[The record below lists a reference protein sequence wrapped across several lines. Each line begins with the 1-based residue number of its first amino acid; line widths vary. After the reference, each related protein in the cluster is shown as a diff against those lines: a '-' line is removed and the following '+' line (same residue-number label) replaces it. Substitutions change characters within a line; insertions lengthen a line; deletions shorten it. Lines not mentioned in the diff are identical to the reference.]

1 MRNLLVIFI
10 AIVLLSACR
19 KDEFATPASAT
30 EKSNQISFAQA
41 KQGQTSKYVLF
52 RANDYF
58 GEETDNYTY
67 LSDTL
72 IVTVKQIT
80 GDKILISEHLSAGSI
95 SLTGV
100 PNVSYPHDT
109 WEYYLVKDGE
119 KVHIEKIEERVGS
132 RLFFCTDN
140 EVTDLPLPEIKSL
153 KIEIEGWKCK
163 IPFSKNKIKGFT
175 TNYNPFGE
183 RYRKLNVLIDN
194 EPMQEG
200 HPGQT
205 FLFSSQNGLVRSTQY
220 SAQTGNG
227 FGWDLLPE

>member
-1 MRNLLVIFI
+1 MRSLLVILITFT
-10 AIVLLSACR
+10 LLSAC
-19 KDEFATPASAT
+19 KKEEFGSSSPDGTQ
-30 EKSNQISFAQA
+30 SNHISFASA
-41 KQGQTSKYVLF
+41 KKGQTSKYVLF

-67 LSDTL
+67 LGDTL
-72 IVTVKQIT
+72 IVTVNKIN
-80 GDKILISEHLSAGSI
+80 GNKILVSEHLSSGSI

-109 WEYYLVKDGE
+109 WEYYLVKNGD
-119 KVHIEKIEERVGS
+119 KVNIEKIEERVGS

-140 EVTDLPLPEIKSL
+140 EVTDLPLPEIQGL

-163 IPFSKNKIKGFT
+163 VPFTKNKIKGFT

-183 RYRKLNVLIDN
+183 RYKKLNVLIDN
-194 EPMQEG
+194 EPMKEG

-205 FLFSSQNGLVRSTQY
+205 FLFSSENGLVRSTQY